1 MNILAAIFWV
11 LVFLVFYTYA
21 GYGLFIW
28 LWIRIRK
35 AFSNSNKPVN
45 EEIFE
50 LPTLALI
57 IAAYDEEQILAGKI
71 KNSLALDYPADKIRI
86 LVVTDGSTDGSARI
100 VKGFPSVI
108 HLHQPDRKGKVAA
121 INRAVTAAGDVEI
134 LVFSDANT
142 MLNKEALLRLVSH
155 YKNPKTGGVSGE
167 KKVIDLAGSTVR
179 GESFYWR
186 YESGL
191 KKLDASFHTI
201 VGAAGELFSIRR
213 KLYEAVPED
222 VILDDFYISLKVCEK
237 GCQVKYE
244 PTAFAVETPSLTLHD
259 EAERKTRIS
268 AGAFQSMIIFAH
280 LMNPL
285 RYGKLSFQY
294 LSRRVFRWVICPLAL
309 PLIFLLNILVY
320 SKSVQPV
327 KLYSIALYLQVIFY
341 ILATLGW
348 IFAGQKAGK
357 NKVIHIPYYFLFM
370 NLSVWYGF
378 FRFIKGGQSAI
389 WDKVKRDLGDA

>member
-1 MNILAAIFWV
+1 MKILVAIFWI

-21 GYGLFIW
+21 GYGLVTWI
-28 LWIRIRK
+28 WIRLR
-35 AFSNSNKPVN
+35 AFLSNSKKEVSENS
-45 EEIFE
+45 FE

-57 IAAYDEEQILAGKI
+57 IAAYNEEQILAGKI
-71 KNSLALDYPADKIRI
+71 NNSLALDYPEDKIRI
-86 LVVTDGSTDGSARI
+86 LVVTDGSTDRSSQI
-100 VKGFPSVI
+100 VKDFPSVI
-108 HLHQPDRKGKVAA
+108 HLHQPDRRGKVAA
-121 INRAVTAAGDVEI
+121 INRAVNAAGDVDI

-142 MLNKEALLRLVSH
+142 MLNKEALLRLVYH
-155 YKNPKTGGVSGE
+155 YKNPMTGGVSGE
-167 KKVIDLAGSTVR
+167 KKVIDLEGSTVR

-191 KKLDASFHTI
+191 KKLDASFYTL

-213 KLYEAVPED
+213 LLYEAVPEE

-237 GCQVKYE
+237 GYQVKYE
-244 PTAFAVETPSLTLHD
+244 PTAFAMEKPSLTMHD

-280 LMNPL
+280 LMNPFS
-285 RYGKLSFQY
+285 YGKLSFQY

-309 PLIFLLNILVY
+309 PLIFFLNIFLYITNVY
-320 SKSVQPV
+320 PE
-327 KLYSIALYLQVIFY
+327 KLYGLVLCLQLIFY
-341 ILATLGW
+341 VLATLGW
-348 IFAGQKAGK
+348 IFAGKKAGK

-370 NLSVWYGF
+370 NLSVWLGF

-389 WDKVKRDLGDA
+389 WTKVNRDQGST

>member
-1 MNILAAIFWV
+1 MNILVAIFWI

-21 GYGLFIW
+21 GYGLVAW
-28 LWIRIRK
+28 LWIRIRL
-35 AFSNSNKPVN
+35 FFFNSSKQVN
-45 EEIFE
+45 EDAFE

-57 IAAYDEEQILAGKI
+57 IAAYNEEQILAGKI
-71 KNSLALDYPADKIRI
+71 INSLALDYPADKIRI
-86 LVVTDGSTDGSARI
+86 LVVTDGSTDRSVQI
-100 VKGFPSVI
+100 VKDFPTLI
-108 HLHQPDRKGKVAA
+108 HLHQADRRGKVAA
-121 INRAVTAAGDVEI
+121 INRAVTAADDVDI

-142 MLNKEALLRLVSH
+142 MLNKEALLRMVSH
-155 YKNPKTGGVSGE
+155 YKNLMVGGVSGE
-167 KKVIDLAGSTVR
+167 KKVLDLAGSTVR

-191 KKLDASFHTI
+191 KKLDASFYTI

-213 KLYEAVPED
+213 SLYEAVPEN

-237 GCQVKYE
+237 GYQVKYE
-244 PTAFAVETPSLTLHD
+244 PTAFAIENPSLTMFD

-268 AGAFQSMIIFAH
+268 AGAFQSMIIFAK

-285 RYGKLSFQY
+285 HYGKLSFQY

-309 PLIFLLNILVY
+309 PLILLLNVY
-320 SKSVQPV
+320 FYSAEVSPE
-327 KLYSIALYLQVIFY
+327 KLYGLLFYLQVAFY
-341 ILATLGW
+341 MLAALGW
-348 IFAGQKAGK
+348 MFAGKKAGN

-389 WDKVKRDLGDA
+389 WDKVNRDQEGT

>member
-1 MNILAAIFWV
+1 LNILIAIFWI

-21 GYGLFIW
+21 GYGLVAW
-28 LWIRIRK
+28 VWIRIRGSK
-35 AFSNSNKPVN
+35 LSSIKQGN
-45 EEIFE
+45 EDANE
-50 LPTLALI
+50 LPAIALI
-57 IAAYDEEQILAGKI
+57 IAAYNEEKILREKI
-71 KNSLALDYPADKIRI
+71 NNSLALDYPPDKIRI
-86 LVVTDGSTDGSARI
+86 LIVTDGSTDRSAKI
-100 VKGFPSVI
+100 IKDFPSLI
-108 HLHQPDRKGKVAA
+108 HLHQTVRGGKVAA
-121 INRAVTAAGDVEI
+121 INRAVSAAGDVDI

-155 YKNPKTGGVSGE
+155 YKNPMVGGVSGE
-167 KKVIDLAGSTVR
+167 KKVMDLEGSTVR

-191 KKLDASFHTI
+191 KKLDASFFTI

-213 KLYEAVPED
+213 SLYEAVPED

-237 GCQVKYE
+237 GYQVKYE
-244 PTAFAVETPSLTLHD
+244 PTAFAMEKPSLTMND

-280 LMNPL
+280 LMNPFH
-285 RYGKLSFQY
+285 YGKLSFQY

-309 PLIFLLNILVY
+309 PLIFLLNIFFYVADIY
-320 SKSVQPV
+320 PE
-327 KLYSIALYLQVIFY
+327 KLYGLILTLQVIFY
-341 ILATLGW
+341 LLAALGW
-348 IFAGQKAGK
+348 IFAGKKAGN

-370 NLSVWYGF
+370 NLSVWFGF

-389 WDKVKRDLGDA
+389 WEKVNRGQEST